1 MRPLNVSL
9 DDYTYKLAKKKS
21 NFSAWVRAQLRSEQ
35 LQKEAIYS
43 EMVEYKCSKCEMI
56 SLWASD
62 EKYVFCR
69 NGRTC
74 MGGGEMVKLS
84 KMTKGESP
92 E

>member
-9 DDYTYKLAKKKS
+9 DDETYKLAKKKT
-21 NFSAWVRAQLRSEQ
+21 NFSAWVCAQLRSEQ

-43 EMVEYKCSKCEMI
+43 DMINYECSKCGMV
-56 SLWASD
+56 SKWPSD

-74 MGGGEMVKLS
+74 SGNSEMVKVDS
-84 KMTKGESP
+84 DGHS
-92 E
+92 